1 MRNRYGEIA
10 WSPGLR
16 AWSGARQNLALG
28 LSQAVVAPWRGGGP
42 LASACASLPPLLLLS

>member
-16 AWSGARQNLALG
+16 AWSGARQSLALG
-28 LSQAVVAPWRGGGP
+28 LSLALVAPWRGGGP
-42 LASACASLPPLLLLS
+42 LALARAFLPPLSLLS